1 MKYNEYKLKCDITN
15 FIHAPSH
22 SKEESLWCLLK
33 WKWHLFKCMVPITD
47 NQMIRC
53 VALEQY
59 TPQSVA
65 GRQFVLVISWRLV

>member
-1 MKYNEYKLKCDITN
+1 MKYNEYKLKCDVTN

-47 NQMIRC
+47 NQMRGFRAIHSPKR
-53 VALEQY
+53 
-59 TPQSVA
+59 
-65 GRQFVLVISWRLV
+65 GG